1 MTAEDEEELRGRRAE
16 ELRRRAEELGSE
28 EEAERPPGSPHE
40 FIEQEMRERDAGD
53 DEEGDEDDRVR
64 PGSE

>member
-1 MTAEDEEELRGRRAE
+1 MTAEDEAELRRQRAE
-16 ELRRRAEELGSE
+16 ELRRRAEELGSD

-40 FIEQEMRERDAGD
+40 FIEQEMRERDTRD
-53 DEEGDEDDRVR
+53 DEEGDKDDRVR

>member
-1 MTAEDEEELRGRRAE
+1 MTAEDEEELRRERAE
-16 ELRRRAEELGSE
+16 ELRRRAEELGSD

-40 FIEQEMRERDAGD
+40 FIEKEMRERDTGD
-53 DEEGDEDDRVR
+53 DEEGGDDDRVR